1 MYPLKHPTKILNFI
15 TIFNL
20 FSIIQKI
27 LNKLSTIVKIVL
39 DVPVRTDFIPNDKD
53 SIAYPLPFAP
63 YRTPRITVVKIEI
76 RFEVSLTIFKMNHF

>member
-53 SIAYPLPFAP
+53 SIANPLPLTP
-63 YRTPRITVVKIEI
+63 NRTPRITVVKIEI
-76 RFEVSLTIFKMNHF
+76 RFEISLTIFKRNHF